1 MDDLKLYASNDDQLT
16 RMINIVKIFSD
27 DIKMKFG
34 IDKCNK
40 LTIVRGKIR
49 PSEDITLN
57 TGEQLK
63 SLEPNQQYRYLGFN
77 ERQTTDK
84 QAKSSLKKE
93 YFSHGLR

>member
-57 TGEQLK
+57 TGE
-63 SLEPNQQYRYLGFN
+63 
-77 ERQTTDK
+77 
-84 QAKSSLKKE
+84 
-93 YFSHGLR
+93 